1 MDEPRERGGP
11 LAGVRVLE
19 FSQIV
24 AGPVAG
30 LNLADLGADVIKVEP
45 PAGDSHRFVGTT
57 VPGESKMYQGNNRG
71 KRSLVVDVR
80 HPEGLALIRRLI
92 PSVDVVVINFRLGV
106 PERLGID
113 YASLKE
119 LRPDLIYAQIS
130 GFGESG
136 PGAGW
141 AGSDLVAQ
149 AHSGLM
155 VMDGKLDAE
164 GTPQVMGIPIADYA
178 AGLGLAMAVCAALL
192 HRERT
197 GEGQYIST
205 SLLRAGLHL
214 QNRYVMREPVS
225 DATLRD
231 PRVQRLR
238 EARERGAGF
247 DELLAI
253 RDPRGQL
260 ASPFS
265 LYYRVYKAR
274 DGAVA
279 LGALTPQNRAAI
291 RRVLG
296 IEAEERS
303 DSPDFD
309 AADPASFA
317 VVQAWRERIEAQFLT
332 KGVDEWLALFGAAGV
347 PVARVNFPEEMT
359 DDPQANADGM
369 FLTLEHTVTGQQTVV
384 GPVVTM
390 SATPTGSALPAPS
403 LGEHTA
409 AMLRELGL
417 DEDEVRRLHADAV
430 VRCFGQ

>member
-1 MDEPRERGGP
+1 MDRPGNRGGP
-11 LAGVRVLE
+11 LAGIRVLE

-57 VPGESKMYQGNNRG
+57 VPGESKMFQGNNRG
-71 KRSLVVDVR
+71 KRSLVVDLQTADG
-80 HPEGLALIRRLI
+80 PALIRRLI
-92 PSVDVVVINFRLGV
+92 PSVDVVISNYRLGV

-113 YASLKE
+113 YASLKRI
-119 LRPDLIYAQIS
+119 RPDLIYAQIS

-136 PGAGW
+136 TGAAW

-155 VMDGKLDAE
+155 VTDGKVDPS
-164 GTPQVMGIPIADYA
+164 GTPQAMGIPIADYA

-197 GEGQYIST
+197 GEGQYLST

-231 PRVQRLR
+231 PRVADLR
-238 EARERGAGF
+238 QARERGAGF
-247 DELLAI
+247 DEMLSI
-253 RDPRGQL
+253 RDPRGRL

-279 LGALTPQNRAAI
+279 LGALTPQNRHAI

-296 IEAEERS
+296 IETEERS

-309 AADPASFA
+309 AGDPANLA
-317 VVQAWRERIEAQFLT
+317 TTQAWRERIEAQFAT
-332 KGVDEWLALFGAAGV
+332 KDVDEWMALFEAAGV
-347 PVARVNFPEEMT
+347 PVARVNFPEEMS

-369 FLTLEHTVTGQQTVV
+369 FLTLEHTVTGPQKVV
-384 GPVVTM
+384 GPIVTM
-390 SATPTGSALPAPS
+390 SATPTGSLLPAPS
-403 LGEHTA
+403 LGEHTEA
-409 AMLRELGL
+409 LLRELGL
-417 DEDEVRRLHADAV
+417 GDDEIQRLCAGGV
-430 VRCFGQ
+430 VRCLDH

>member
-1 MDEPRERGGP
+1 
-11 LAGVRVLE
+11 VRVLE

-57 VPGESKMYQGNNRG
+57 VPGESKMFQGNNRG

-80 HPEGLALIRRLI
+80 KPEGRALIHRLI
-92 PSVDVVVINFRLGV
+92 PSVDVVISNFRLGV

-113 YASLKE
+113 YASLKR

-136 PGAGW
+136 PGAAW

-155 VMDGKLDAE
+155 VTDGKLDAS
-164 GTPQVMGIPIADYA
+164 GTPQVMGIPVSDYA
-178 AGLGLAMAVCAALL
+178 AGLAVAMAVCAALL

-197 GEGQYIST
+197 GEGQYLST
-205 SLLRAGLHL
+205 SLLRAGLQL
-214 QNRYVMREPVS
+214 QNRIVMREPVS
-225 DATLRD
+225 DTTLRD
-231 PRVQRLR
+231 PRVERLR
-238 EARERGAGF
+238 QERDRGAGF
-247 DELLAI
+247 DELLAV

-260 ASPFS
+260 ASPFA

-309 AADPASFA
+309 ARDPANIA
-317 VVQAWRERIEAQFLT
+317 ATQTWRERIEAQLAT
-332 KGVDEWLALFGAAGV
+332 KRVDEWMALFEAAGV
-347 PVARVNFPEEMT
+347 PVARVNFPEEMS

-369 FLTLEHTVTGQQTVV
+369 FLELEHSVTGPQKVV
-384 GPVVTM
+384 GPIVTM

-403 LGEHTA
+403 LGEHTNDI
-409 AMLRELGL
+409 LRELGL
-417 DEDEVRRLHADAV
+417 GEDEIRRLQAGGV
-430 VRCFGQ
+430 VRCLQQ